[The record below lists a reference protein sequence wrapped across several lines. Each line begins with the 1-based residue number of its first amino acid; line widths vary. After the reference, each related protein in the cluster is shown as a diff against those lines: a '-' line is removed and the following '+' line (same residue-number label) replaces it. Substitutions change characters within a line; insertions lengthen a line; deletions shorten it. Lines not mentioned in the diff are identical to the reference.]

1 MLGTDPTKSLEK
13 NTLRLAGLLQECS
26 LLGCLSGFQHF
37 EVCMRSREE
46 LLLSILPSG
55 VMDSGKRNLTLMSST
70 HLLDE
75 SYIKT
80 MDCTVFVVT
89 GYAVYNCPYIYAW
102 KQSQR
107 ALKYMNNAVEPDVP
121 LRLESTMS
129 WTTKNVALWEMVWE
143 LISRVSWPS
152 PKNPFAIDFDYLDRV
167 PLPQSL
173 FLTGALL
180 NFLQT
185 VWIQAEPQVSFIDL
199 VFQDIQLLQQRHLQL
214 MRDYT
219 HKVNVATPSG

>member
-1 MLGTDPTKSLEK
+1 MLGTDPT
-13 NTLRLAGLLQECS
+13 
-26 LLGCLSGFQHF
+26 GFQHF

-46 LLLSILPSG
+46 LLLCILPSG
-55 VMDSGKRNLTLMSST
+55 AMDSGKRNLNVMSST

-75 SYIKT
+75 SYIKA

-107 ALKYMNNAVEPDVP
+107 ALKYMSNAVEPDVP
-121 LRLESTMS
+121 LRLESTLS

-152 PKNPFAIDFDYLDRV
+152 PQNPFAIDFDYLDRV

-173 FLTGALL
+173 FLTGALME
-180 NFLQT
+180 FLQT
-185 VWIQAEPQVSFIDL
+185 LWVQAEPQVSFIDQ
-199 VFQDIQLLQQRHLQL
+199 VFEDIQVLQQRHLQL

-219 HKVNVATPSG
+219 HKINVATPSG